1 MVIVD
6 ILHANYR
13 HLKFPQSKIVCL
25 MVLLR
30 VGRFCSDAVILQR
43 AVPLLLLGLEDQCAV
58 VRCV

>member
-1 MVIVD
+1 MVVLID

-13 HLKFPQSKIVCL
+13 HLKLPQSKIVCL

-30 VGRFCSDAVILQR
+30 VGRFCTDAVILQR

-58 VRCV
+58 VR